1 MEFYRND
8 PGYTY
13 ENRDIDGYIAI
24 SDEFYGSAEMPEKD
38 KILLH
43 SFGFSF
49 DKNGN
54 RAVAVFLRYL
64 ANLSSEHQQIWKAKE
79 LSGPHHLHP
88 DYFKSSVV
96 GDWGRGASNFHRVCS
111 RDASSKQDGDSYA
124 PPQPF

>member
-1 MEFYRND
+1 
-8 PGYTY
+8 
-13 ENRDIDGYIAI
+13 
-24 SDEFYGSAEMPEKD
+24 MPEKD
-38 KILLH
+38 KILLQ

-79 LSGPHHLHP
+79 LSGPRHLHP

-96 GDWGRGASNFHRVCS
+96 GDWGEGHPIFIVCS
-111 RDASSKQDGDSYA
+111 RDGPSKPDGDGYG